1 MRQQQQILLKRRD
14 GEILKAVMELQKAS
28 KASSEMTEAP
38 NLMIAWILA
47 K

>member
-1 MRQQQQILLKRRD
+1 MRQQEEILLKRRD
-14 GEILKAVMELQKAS
+14 GEVLKAAMELQKAN

-38 NLMIAWILA
+38 NLIIVWILA